1 MSWGGGVNS
10 WSLNTIIKGYN
21 LFHIFLCNM
30 EILGFDPNQWMWMDG
45 SVWLFDGQMME
56 IVKQHCKV
64 C

>member
-1 MSWGGGVNS
+1 MNRQMSWGGGVNS

-45 SVWLFDGQMME
+45 SVWLFDG
-56 IVKQHCKV
+56 
-64 C
+64 